1 MGLLDTVKTSA
12 DVKKLKIEQLPILA
26 EEIRQRIISVVETNG
41 GHLSSNLGAVEAII
55 ALHYVF
61 DFPKDKLIFDVGH
74 QSYAH
79 KILSGRNDTFTTI
92 RKKDGL
98 SGFPNVFESEYDAF
112 CVGHAGNSISASLGY
127 CVARDVKKE
136 DYYVI
141 DLVGDASFF
150 NGENLEA
157 LISSDNKPKK
167 MLIILNDNGMSISK
181 NNNGLYRLISTYTTK
196 KSYRRLKR
204 IAQKA
209 VGWNFIGRALKKLKD
224 FIKVSLNHKTA
235 AESLGFKYLGV
246 YDGHNIKGLIKI
258 LTNVKDSCETVLLH
272 LKTVKGKG
280 VADAEQNPSYYHGV
294 GSNLKSGVSTF
305 SSAISGVLQN
315 AVDKG
320 EPITAIC
327 AGMKDGTG
335 LVDFAD
341 KNPRR
346 FYDVGIAEEHAVTF
360 AAGQAIGGLKP
371 IVCIYSTFLQRA
383 YDQIMQDVC
392 LQNLPVI
399 FMIDRAGAVGADGA
413 THQGLFDLSYLRN
426 MPNMSVFAPKDT
438 IELENVFNYCL
449 KLGTPCSIRYP
460 NGINT
465 EFETH
470 TDINESLWETFGEG
484 ENVILAVGPRML
496 RLAFDVQKEYDGKV
510 QVVNARCIKPLYKSI
525 IDSFSGKNV
534 IVLEENVKSGGF
546 GSFIAETLS
555 ENKIVCNLTIKGFDD
570 KFVAHASVLDQL
582 ESVGLT
588 KSEIVKLLKL

>member
-127 CVARDVKKE
+127 CAARDTLGQ
-136 DYYVI
+136 DYSVI
-141 DLVGDASFF
+141 DFVGDASFF

-438 IELENVFNYCL
+438 LELENVFNYCL
-449 KLGTPCSIRYP
+449 KLGTPCAIRYP
-460 NGINT
+460 NGINA

-555 ENKIVCNLTIKGFDD
+555 ENKIVCNLTIKGFGD
-570 KFVAHASVLDQL
+570 KFISHASVVEQL